1 MVRNFA
7 SIEFESRREVLE
19 LMRMIEDYV
28 DANPG
33 EKKNSILKDFY
44 CKPCT
49 TTEKRRAKLR
59 FSEYFLLY
67 CRL

>member
-7 SIEFESRREVLE
+7 SIEFESRCEVLE
-19 LMRMIEDYV
+19 LMRMIEEYI

-44 CKPCT
+44 CKLDVMSM
-49 TTEKRRAKLR
+49 EW
-59 FSEYFLLY
+59 
-67 CRL
+67 